1 MFTSPVMQLRPAR
14 PAVVGKAGVCK
25 IVRWTISNDNCVH
38 ACNDAASKNGRRPG
52 TAARSARDRI
62 A

>member
-1 MFTSPVMQLRPAR
+1 MFTSPVTRLPAAA
-14 PAVVGKAGVCK
+14 PVLIGPAGVCK

-52 TAARSARDRI
+52 PVIRRAWDRI